1 MPGYYCQTGKFQAGA
16 TCIRD
21 NTLQCEDG
29 DIRLGD
35 ETSGVTTE
43 GLNYIGGRVEV
54 CDSGVFGAICDIGW
68 NKDAAHAICN
78 LVGYK
83 DRGIAN
89 IYKQNH
95 FIYI

>member
-1 MPGYYCQTGKFQAGA
+1 M
-16 TCIRD
+16 
-21 NTLQCEDG
+21 
-29 DIRLGD
+29 
-35 ETSGVTTE
+35 
-43 GLNYIGGRVEV
+43 EV

-89 IYKQNH
+89 INKIILHIIIHYFYSWSAYLRISLWH
-95 FIYI
+95 LSGSHSVPECFL